1 MEKLQEQKLR
11 AFIRAGIIKKKKER
25 LEEQFKQALNKN
37 KLRSIIKN
45 ILLTEATDVNTDTP
59 NRSTGINVLATTLKL
74 VIPIIKQGYEQ
85 LTSSP
90 EQRKSFRAHVIQN
103 AINTLVRV
111 DLTTGSEEER
121 RAGDEEREEVVMPD
135 NPEVAADE
143 AADEVEEPLEEPVE
157 EPLAEDVVVEQDEDI
172 EVEIGG
178 DEDKFIDIE
187 EPEPEEPAP
196 EGANDVAK
204 AVSGE
209 KEFVQL
215 GGLDDTG
222 MEMAQ
227 RTFPKVQKQIADGYA
242 MLSLKKDKEDYADF
256 LVANLKMYFD
266 QFDQEENV
274 ELPEPTSPEY
284 EKAKANT
291 SRLAAGEP
299 GATLEEGLSILKV
312 LRKLA
317 PNHEYFKKA

>member
-11 AFIRAGIIKKKKER
+11 AFIKAGIIKKKKER
-25 LEEQFKQALNKN
+25 LEEQIKQALYIN
-37 KLRSIIKN
+37 KLRSIVKN
-45 ILLTEATDVNTDTP
+45 ILLREATDVNTDTP

-121 RAGDEEREEVVMPD
+121 RAGDEEREEVTMPD
-135 NPEVAADE
+135 NPEVE
-143 AADEVEEPLEEPVE
+143 AAEIEEPIGDLEEPVGE
-157 EPLAEDVVVEQDEDI
+157 LEEQDEID
-172 EVEIGG
+172 VTVGG
-178 DEDKFIDIE
+178 DDEDKFIDIE
-187 EPEPEEPAP
+187 ADEEPDEEEEPEPE
-196 EGANDVAK
+196 GATDVAK
-204 AVSGE
+204 AVTGE

-284 EKAKANT
+284 ERAKANT
-291 SRLAAGEP
+291 ARFAAGEE

-317 PNHEYFKKA
+317 PNHEYFKKS

>member
-11 AFIRAGIIKKKKER
+11 AFIKAGIIKKKKER
-25 LEEQFKQALNKN
+25 LEEQIKQALYIN
-37 KLRSIIKN
+37 KLRSIVKN
-45 ILLTEATDVNTDTP
+45 ILLREATDVNTDTP

-111 DLTTGSEEER
+111 DLTTGSEEDR
-121 RAGDEEREEVVMPD
+121 RAGDEEREEVTMPD
-135 NPEVAADE
+135 NPEVE
-143 AADEVEEPLEEPVE
+143 AEVEVEEPLEEPVDE
-157 EPLAEDVVVEQDEDI
+157 LEEQDEID
-172 EVEIGG
+172 VTVGG
-178 DEDKFIDIE
+178 DDEDKFIDIE
-187 EPEPEEPAP
+187 ADEEPDEEEEPEPE
-196 EGANDVAK
+196 GATDVAK
-204 AVSGE
+204 AVTGE

-291 SRLAAGEP
+291 ARFAAGEA
-299 GATLEEGLSILKV
+299 GATLEEGISILKV

-317 PNHEYFKKA
+317 PNHEYFKKS

>member
-11 AFIRAGIIKKKKER
+11 AFIKAGIIKKKKER
-25 LEEQFKQALNKN
+25 LEEQIKQALYIN
-37 KLRSIIKN
+37 KLRSIVKN
-45 ILLTEATDVNTDTP
+45 ILLRESTDVNTDTP

-111 DLTTGSEEER
+111 DLTTGSEEDR
-121 RAGDEEREEVVMPD
+121 RAGDEEREEVTMPD
-135 NPEVAADE
+135 NPEVE
-143 AADEVEEPLEEPVE
+143 AEVEVEEPLEEPVDE
-157 EPLAEDVVVEQDEDI
+157 LEEQDEID
-172 EVEIGG
+172 VTVGG
-178 DEDKFIDIE
+178 DDEDKFIDIE
-187 EPEPEEPAP
+187 ADEEPDEEEEPAP
-196 EGANDVAK
+196 EGATDVAK
-204 AVSGE
+204 AVTGE

-291 SRLAAGEP
+291 ARFAAGEA
-299 GATLEEGLSILKV
+299 GATLEEGISILKV

-317 PNHEYFKKA
+317 PNHEYFKKS

>member
-11 AFIRAGIIKKKKER
+11 AFIKAGIIRKKKER
-25 LEEQFKQALNKN
+25 LEEQIKQALYIN
-37 KLRSIIKN
+37 KLRSIVKN
-45 ILLTEATDVNTDTP
+45 ILLREDTDVNTDTP

-103 AINTLVRV
+103 SINTLVRV

-121 RAGDEEREEVVMPD
+121 RAGNEEREEVTMPE
-135 NPEVAADE
+135 NPEVDA
-143 AADEVEEPLEEPVE
+143 VGIEEPLEEPVE
-157 EPLAEDVVVEQDEDI
+157 ELEEQDEID
-172 EVEIGG
+172 VTVGS

-187 EPEPEEPAP
+187 ADEEPDEEEEPEPE
-196 EGANDVAK
+196 GATDVAK
-204 AVSGE
+204 AVTGE

-284 EKAKANT
+284 ERAKANT
-291 SRLAAGEP
+291 ARFAAGEE

-317 PNHEYFKKA
+317 PNHEYFKKS

>member
-74 VIPIIKQGYEQ
+74 VVPIIKQGYEQ

-90 EQRKSFRAHVIQN
+90 EQKKSFRAHVIQN

-111 DLTTGSEEER
+111 DLTTGSNEER
-121 RAGDEEREEVVMPD
+121 RMGDQEREEIVMPD

-143 AADEVEEPLEEPVE
+143 VEVEEPVE
-157 EPLAEDVVVEQDEDI
+157 QPLAEDVVVEQEEEDI
-172 EVEIGG
+172 EVEVGG

-196 EGANDVAK
+196 EGADDVAK

-215 GGLDDTG
+215 PGLDDTG

-242 MLSLKKDKEDYADF
+242 MLSLKRDKEDYADF

-274 ELPEPTSPEY
+274 NLEEPTSPEY
-284 EKAKANT
+284 EKVKANT
-291 SRLAAGEP
+291 ARFSAGEQ
-299 GATLEEGLSILKV
+299 GATLEEGISVLKV

-317 PNHEYFKKA
+317 PNHEYFKKP

>member
-1 MEKLQEQKLR
+1 M
-11 AFIRAGIIKKKKER
+11 
-25 LEEQFKQALNKN
+25 
-37 KLRSIIKN
+37 
-45 ILLTEATDVNTDTP
+45 
-59 NRSTGINVLATTLKL
+59 
-74 VIPIIKQGYEQ
+74 
-85 LTSSP
+85 
-90 EQRKSFRAHVIQN
+90 IQN
-103 AINTLVRV
+103 SINTLVRV

-121 RAGDEEREEVVMPD
+121 RAGNEEREEVTMPE
-135 NPEVAADE
+135 NPEVDA
-143 AADEVEEPLEEPVE
+143 VGIEEPLEEPVE
-157 EPLAEDVVVEQDEDI
+157 ELEEQDEID
-172 EVEIGG
+172 VTVGS

-187 EPEPEEPAP
+187 ADEEPDEEEEPEPE
-196 EGANDVAK
+196 GATDVAK
-204 AVSGE
+204 AVTGE

-284 EKAKANT
+284 ERAKANT
-291 SRLAAGEP
+291 ARFAAGEE

-317 PNHEYFKKA
+317 PNHEYFKKS

>member
-90 EQRKSFRAHVIQN
+90 DQRRSFRAHVIQN

-111 DLTTGSEEER
+111 DLTTGSEEET

-143 AADEVEEPLEEPVE
+143 IEVEEPVE
-157 EPLAEDVVVEQDEDI
+157 ELEEQDIDI
-172 EVEIGG
+172 EVGAD
-178 DEDKFIDIE
+178 DEEKFIDIE
-187 EPEPEEPAP
+187 GDDEEEEPEPEDAE
-196 EGANDVAK
+196 EVAK

-284 EKAKANT
+284 ERAKANT
-291 SRLAAGEP
+291 ARFAAGEP
-299 GATLEEGLSILKV
+299 GATLEEGLSVLKV

-317 PNHEYFKKA
+317 PNHEYFKKS

>member
-11 AFIRAGIIKKKKER
+11 AFIKAGIIKKKKER
-25 LEEQFKQALNKN
+25 LEEQIKQALYIN
-37 KLRSIIKN
+37 KLRSIVKN
-45 ILLTEATDVNTDTP
+45 ILLREDTDVNTDTP

-121 RAGDEEREEVVMPD
+121 RAGDEEREEVTMPD
-135 NPEVAADE
+135 NPEVE
-143 AADEVEEPLEEPVE
+143 AELDIEEPLEEPVDELE
-157 EPLAEDVVVEQDEDI
+157 EQEEIDVTVGDE
-172 EVEIGG
+172 

-187 EPEPEEPAP
+187 ADDEPEEAPEPEPE
-196 EGANDVAK
+196 GATDVAK
-204 AVSGE
+204 AVTGE

-242 MLSLKKDKEDYADF
+242 MLSLEEDKEDYADF

-274 ELPEPTSPEY
+274 GLPEPTSPEY
-284 EKAKANT
+284 ERAKANT
-291 SRLAAGEP
+291 ARFAAGEE
-299 GATLEEGLSILKV
+299 GATLEEGLSVLKV

-317 PNHEYFKKA
+317 PNHEYFKKS

>member
-11 AFIRAGIIKKKKER
+11 AFIKAGIIKKKKER
-25 LEEQFKQALNKN
+25 LEEQIKQALYIN
-37 KLRSIIKN
+37 KLRSIVKN
-45 ILLTEATDVNTDTP
+45 ILLRESTDVNTDTP

-111 DLTTGSEEER
+111 DLTTGSEEDR
-121 RAGDEEREEVVMPD
+121 RAGDEEREEVTMPD
-135 NPEVAADE
+135 NPEVE
-143 AADEVEEPLEEPVE
+143 AEVEVEEPLEEPVDE
-157 EPLAEDVVVEQDEDI
+157 LEEQDEID
-172 EVEIGG
+172 VTVGG
-178 DEDKFIDIE
+178 DDEDKFIDIE
-187 EPEPEEPAP
+187 ADEEPDEEEEPEPE
-196 EGANDVAK
+196 GATDVAK
-204 AVSGE
+204 AVTGE

-291 SRLAAGEP
+291 ARFAAGEQ
-299 GATLEEGLSILKV
+299 GATLEEGISVLKV
-312 LRKLA
+312 LRKVA
-317 PNHEYFKKA
+317 PHHDYFKKS

>member
-111 DLTTGSEEER
+111 DLTTGSEEET
-121 RAGDEEREEVVMPD
+121 RAGDEEREEVVMPE
-135 NPEVAADE
+135 NPEVAA
-143 AADEVEEPLEEPVE
+143 AEVEEPVE
-157 EPLAEDVVVEQDEDI
+157 ELEEQDIDI
-172 EVEIGG
+172 EVGAD
-178 DEDKFIDIE
+178 DEEKFIDIE
-187 EPEPEEPAP
+187 GDDEEEEPAP
-196 EGANDVAK
+196 EDAEEVAK

-274 ELPEPTSPEY
+274 ALAEPTSPEY

-291 SRLAAGEP
+291 ARFAAGEP

-317 PNHEYFKKA
+317 PNHEYFKKS

>member
-11 AFIRAGIIKKKKER
+11 AFIKAGIIKKKKER
-25 LEEQFKQALNKN
+25 LEEQIKQALYIN
-37 KLRSIIKN
+37 KLRSIVKN
-45 ILLTEATDVNTDTP
+45 ILLRESTDVNTDTP

-111 DLTTGSEEER
+111 DLTTGSEEDR
-121 RAGDEEREEVVMPD
+121 RAGDEEREEVTMPD
-135 NPEVAADE
+135 NPEVE
-143 AADEVEEPLEEPVE
+143 AEVEVEEPLEEPVDE
-157 EPLAEDVVVEQDEDI
+157 LEEQDAID
-172 EVEIGG
+172 VTVGG

-187 EPEPEEPAP
+187 ADDEPEEEEEP
-196 EGANDVAK
+196 EGATDVAK
-204 AVSGE
+204 AVTGE

-291 SRLAAGEP
+291 ARFAAGEA
-299 GATLEEGLSILKV
+299 GATLEEGISILKV

-317 PNHEYFKKA
+317 PNHEYFKKS